1 MLIDMTGLMGH
12 QKKIPLLFVLLMSI
26 LCSAAAIATET
37 VSAQAGRVAVSTE
50 GGKRPKTALVLSG
63 GGARGLAHVGVL
75 KALEKMRVPY
85 DCIAGTSMGAIAG
98 GSFATGISTAEAEKK
113 VVEADWRAIFSDK
126 PTRSDIPYFRKY
138 EDYKPYFDFTLTL
151 DNFKLKAPR
160 NFVGVQNIGLFFR
173 ELTGAE
179 SSDSFDNLPVPYR
192 AIGTDI
198 INGQPVVISDG
209 TVAEAMRASM
219 TVPGVFPPIAYKG
232 HMLVDGGLSKNLPV
246 SVGRELCGPGSRV
259 IAVNVSTPSLTA
271 SDLTSFLSIAEQ
283 TINISMQ
290 RNMNEEMANISDHDV
305 LLVPKLD
312 KYTSADFEKVREL
325 IEIGVAAVADQQERL
340 QAFAVSEK
348 EYAEWRSELE
358 ARKKPE
364 PIVRTVRMADMK
376 WVNPEVMRDLLS
388 VKPGKAF
395 DIDALHKS
403 IDKVYARGDFSSI
416 SYDLI
421 NHGDGNADVLVSP
434 NEKDGRDFVRFGL
447 SLYSDFQGD
456 SSFNAV
462 ASLRRAWLNR
472 LDAEWRTDLQ
482 IGQDNLIYS
491 EWYQPAT
498 LDSAFFV
505 APYFLFLDQH
515 RDLYIQDLAKLRYQ
529 YSQVGGGLELGSV
542 FGRWGEV
549 RVGITRSNIR
559 TQSETIFVV
568 PDEVYEQ
575 GGYTFRTVYDQL
587 DNTHF
592 PHEGS
597 SARLSYFRSSPDLGA
612 DDRYEKY
619 DFRALK
625 AMTWSRNTV
634 MAMLRFGGAIDS
646 QLPFYEDFSLGGI
659 FNLSAYPKGYFLGER
674 LSYGSILTYRRF
686 SDLPTFLGKGIYG
699 GLQFEAARM
708 GRIDENFASMNGAA
722 TSLNAYLAA
731 DTVLGPFYLMASYG
745 DTDQSAIYMA
755 LGISF

>member
-1 MLIDMTGLMGH
+1 MLIGMTGLSVH
-12 QKKIPLLFVLLMSI
+12 QKKISLLFLVLVSL
-26 LCSAAAIATET
+26 LGAAVVSATET
-37 VSAQAGRVAVSTE
+37 VSSQVGSAATSGE

-85 DCIAGTSMGAIAG
+85 DCIVGTSMGAIAG

-113 VVEADWRAIFSDK
+113 VVEADWRAVFSDK
-126 PTRSDIPYFRKY
+126 PMRSDIPYFRKY

-151 DNFKLKAPR
+151 DGLKLKAPR
-160 NFVGVQNIGLFFR
+160 NFVGVQKIGLFFR

-179 SSDSFDNLPVPYR
+179 SSENFDNLPVPYR

-198 INGQPVVISDG
+198 INGQSVVISDG

-259 IAVNVSTPSLTA
+259 IAVNVSTPSLKA
-271 SDLTSFLSIAEQ
+271 ADLTSFLSIAEQ

-290 RNMNEEMANISDHDV
+290 RNMNEELANISSHDV
-305 LLVPKLD
+305 LIVPKLE

-325 IEIGVAAVADQQERL
+325 IEVGENAVADQRERL
-340 QAFAVSEK
+340 RNFSVSES
-348 EYAEWRSELE
+348 EYAQWRAEIES
-358 ARKKPE
+358 RKKPD
-364 PIVRTVRMADMK
+364 PMVRTVRIADMK
-376 WVNPEVMRDLLS
+376 WVNSEVMRDLIN
-388 VKPGKAF
+388 VKAGKPF

-403 IDKVYARGDFSSI
+403 IDKVYARGDFASI

-421 NHGDGNADVLVSP
+421 NDSDGNADVVVSP
-434 NEKDGRDFVRFGL
+434 HEKDGRDFVRFGL

-505 APYFLFLDQH
+505 APYVLFLDQH
-515 RDLYIQDLAKLRYQ
+515 RDLYIQNFAKLKYQ

-549 RVGITRSNIR
+549 RFGVARSNIR
-559 TQSETIFVV
+559 TQSETILVV
-568 PDEVYEQ
+568 PDESYDQ
-575 GGYTFRTVYDQL
+575 GGYTLRTIYDQL
-587 DNTHF
+587 DNTNF
-592 PHEGS
+592 PHEGG
-597 SARLSYFRSSPDLGA
+597 SARLTYFRSSPRLGA
-612 DDRYEKY
+612 DARYERY

-625 AMTWSRNTV
+625 AKTWSRNTV
-634 MAMLRFGGAIDS
+634 MAMLRFGGSIDS

-699 GLQFEAARM
+699 GMQFEAARM
-708 GRIDENFASMNGAA
+708 GRIDESFAAMNGTA
-722 TSLNAYLAA
+722 TSVNAYLAA

-755 LGISF
+755 LGVSF